1 MSIFSRFQ
9 DIISSNINSMLDKAE
24 DPEKLI
30 RLMIREMEDTLVE
43 IKASCAGSMAQLA
56 KSNRELADV
65 REKLERWTERAQL
78 AIDRGREDLA
88 REALLEKRAVQKRVE
103 ALEAEAIRIQ
113 DIVAQYKNDIKE
125 LESKLEQARNK
136 HKVLVQR
143 HVRARQ
149 SQAVQSSIR
158 KVDTKTAMMKFE
170 SFEQRIDRM
179 EADADLVN
187 YGVKKDL
194 DSQFANLERDEEIE
208 KELEDLRQK
217 RAEKTPSADQDAG

>member
-1 MSIFSRFQ
+1 MSIFSRFN

-65 REKLERWTERAQL
+65 REKLDRWTERAQL
-78 AIDRGREDLA
+78 AIDRGRDDLA
-88 REALLEKRAVQKRVE
+88 REALLEKRAVQKRTE
-103 ALEAEAIRIQ
+103 ALEEEAVRIQ
-113 DIVAQYKNDIKE
+113 EIVLQYKNDIKE

-136 HKVLVQR
+136 HKVLIQR

-158 KVDTKTAMMKFE
+158 KVDTKTAMMKFD

-194 DSQFANLERDEEIE
+194 DSQFADLERDEDIE
-208 KELEDLRQK
+208 KELEELRQK
-217 RAEKTPSADQDAG
+217 KGENKPSVDQNA

>member
-65 REKLERWTERAQL
+65 REKLDRWTERAQL
-78 AIDRGREDLA
+78 AIDRGRDDLA

-158 KVDTKTAMMKFE
+158 KVDTKTAMMKFD

-194 DSQFANLERDEEIE
+194 DSQFADLERDEEIE

-217 RAEKTPSADQDAG
+217 KAEKTPSADQDAG

>member
-194 DSQFANLERDEEIE
+194 DSQFADLERDEEIE

>member
-1 MSIFSRFQ
+1 
-9 DIISSNINSMLDKAE
+9 MLDKAE

-65 REKLERWTERAQL
+65 REKLDRWTERAQL
-78 AIDRGREDLA
+78 AIDRGRDDLA
-88 REALLEKRAVQKRVE
+88 REALLEKRAVQKRTE
-103 ALEAEAIRIQ
+103 ALEEEAVRIQ
-113 DIVAQYKNDIKE
+113 EIVLQYKNDIKE

-136 HKVLVQR
+136 HKVLIQR

-194 DSQFANLERDEEIE
+194 DSQFADLERDEDIE
-208 KELEDLRQK
+208 KELEELRQK
-217 RAEKTPSADQDAG
+217 KGENKPSVDQDA

>member
-1 MSIFSRFQ
+1 MSIFSRFN

-65 REKLERWTERAQL
+65 REKLDRWTERAQL
-78 AIDRGREDLA
+78 AIDRGRDDLA
-88 REALLEKRAVQKRVE
+88 REALLEKRAVQKRTE
-103 ALEAEAIRIQ
+103 ALEEEAVRIQ
-113 DIVAQYKNDIKE
+113 EIVLQYKNDIKE

-136 HKVLVQR
+136 HKVLIQR

-158 KVDTKTAMMKFE
+158 KVDTKTAMMKFD

-194 DSQFANLERDEEIE
+194 DSQFADLERDEDIE
-208 KELEDLRQK
+208 KELEELRQK
-217 RAEKTPSADQDAG
+217 KGENKPSVDQDA

>member
-1 MSIFSRFQ
+1 MSIFSRFN

-65 REKLERWTERAQL
+65 REKLDRWTERAQL
-78 AIDRGREDLA
+78 AIDRGRDDLA
-88 REALLEKRAVQKRVE
+88 REALLEKRVVQKRTE
-103 ALEAEAIRIQ
+103 ALEEEAVRIQ
-113 DIVAQYKNDIKE
+113 EIVLQYKNDIKE

-136 HKVLVQR
+136 HKVLIQR

-158 KVDTKTAMMKFE
+158 KVDTKTAMMKFD

-194 DSQFANLERDEEIE
+194 DSQFADLERDEDIE
-208 KELEDLRQK
+208 KELEELRQK
-217 RAEKTPSADQDAG
+217 KGENKPSVDQDA